1 MTNKSLFALGATV
14 FLAAGCLT
22 VNVYFPAP
30 EVRNAAEK
38 IVEETWGD
46 GSQKSAEQGTATP
59 TSWLRM
65 LAPAAAYAAEPK
77 VDIDVSTAA
86 IRQLKAAMSHRAEQL
101 KPHLRSGA
109 VGISNQGLLEVRS
122 LDGLGLRDK
131 AEVRKSVD
139 AENRDRLSLYREI
152 AESNGLSAQDVP
164 RIQRIFAETWID
176 KAETGW
182 QVQAKDGTWS
192 KR

>member
-1 MTNKSLFALGATV
+1 MTNKSLFTLGATA

-46 GSQKSAEQGTATP
+46 GSEKSAEQGAATP
-59 TSWLRM
+59 TSWLHM
-65 LAPAAAYAAEPK
+65 FAPAAAHAAEPN

-86 IRQLKAAMSHRAEQL
+86 IRQLKAAMSQRAEQL
-101 KPHLRSGA
+101 KPYLRSGA
-109 VGISNQGLLEVRS
+109 VGISNQGLLEVRD

-152 AESNGLSAQDVP
+152 AESNGLSAADVP

-176 KAETGW
+176 KAEPGW
-182 QVQAKDGTWS
+182 QVQAKDGAWS